1 MTEGR
6 SAAATIR
13 HGCSR
18 TAQAA
23 ARAASVALLC
33 AAAVVTGCAH
43 RAAPAPAGPPGSTG
57 TGAPASPGILPPPD
71 AIPGTFT
78 VRQKIVARSKHGTGG
93 FEGVLQKQPGRL
105 TLLGLTPY
113 GSRAFLL
120 EQSAAGGVK
129 LTSYI
134 PRELPFSPEFIVMDI
149 HRVLDE
155 WLGARLTTDGE
166 RTGTVHDERVV
177 ERWTGGRLTSR
188 TFAAASDPAAP
199 DHDDHLRRS
208 RRARRPARQVSL
220 TNARFGYSL
229 VIETLPM

>member
-1 MTEGR
+1 MAMVG
-6 SAAATIR
+6 
-13 HGCSR
+13 
-18 TAQAA
+18 
-23 ARAASVALLC
+23 
-33 AAAVVTGCAH
+33 GCAH
-43 RAAPAPAGPPGSTG
+43 RGAPTAAGPPGAAA
-57 TGAPASPGILPPPD
+57 TGAPPSPGILPPPD

-78 VRQKIVARSKHGTGG
+78 VRQKIVARSTHGNGG

-113 GSRAFLL
+113 GTRAFLL

-155 WLGARLTTDGE
+155 WLGARPTADGE
-166 RTGTVHDERVV
+166 RGGTVRDEHVV
-177 ERWTGGRLTSR
+177 ERWKDGRLMSR
-188 TFAAASDPAAP
+188 TFAPTSDAAHPITTISYEPPATP
-199 DHDDHLRRS
+199 GSL
-208 RRARRPARQVSL
+208 PARVSL
-220 TNARFGYSL
+220 ANARFGYSL

>member
-1 MTEGR
+1 VAGGR
-6 SAAATIR
+6 NTAATIR
-13 HGCSR
+13 QWCGR

-23 ARAASVALLC
+23 ALAASVTLLC
-33 AAAVVTGCAH
+33 AAAGTGCAH
-43 RAAPAPAGPPGSTG
+43 HGAPAPAAPPGSSATS
-57 TGAPASPGILPPPD
+57 APASAGILPPPD

-120 EQSAAGGVK
+120 EQSATSGVK

-149 HRVLDE
+149 HRVLDD
-155 WLGARLTTDGE
+155 WLGPRPTTDGE
-166 RTGTVHDERVV
+166 RAGTVHDERVV

-188 TFAAASDPAAP
+188 TFSPTSDPAHPITTITYDPPGAAGG
-199 DHDDHLRRS
+199 L
-208 RRARRPARQVSL
+208 PARVSL
-220 TNARFGYSL
+220 VNARLGYSL
-229 VIETLPM
+229 IIETLPM

>member
-1 MTEGR
+1 MLTV
-6 SAAATIR
+6 
-13 HGCSR
+13 C
-18 TAQAA
+18 
-23 ARAASVALLC
+23 VALLWAAG
-33 AAAVVTGCAH
+33 AAACAH
-43 RAAPAPAGPPGSTG
+43 HGPAAGPPSASLP
-57 TGAPASPGILPPPD
+57 GAPPSPGILPPPD

-78 VRQKIVARSKHGTGG
+78 VRQKIIARSKHGNGG

-155 WLGARLTTDGE
+155 WLGPRPTADGE
-166 RTGTVHDERVV
+166 RAGTVHDERVV

-188 TFAAASDPAAP
+188 TFAPTSDPAHPITTISYETPGAP
-199 DHDDHLRRS
+199 ES
-208 RRARRPARQVSL
+208 VTARVSL
-220 TNARFGYSL
+220 ANARFGYSL
-229 VIETLPM
+229 IIETLPM